1 MPRVRA
7 TNQAPVD
14 PAQSAHPAVP
24 PQDASTNASVPDE
37 AAALSTQLSGLAI
50 RTPRP
55 ARAARASAPASS
67 SANARSVR
75 GSLFTS
81 APVSAGP
88 DQLEVLHT
96 ASARLQLFNHLV
108 TNVAPR
114 GGADT
119 RSLEA
124 RLKSG
129 ASAIASAR
137 QGLQALSELKIQR
150 RMSSSDIEAHEDRL
164 ISSLGQAAAMN
175 YLSCEKMIDHK
186 LTHELGSVLA
196 ESSQFARFNVQAI
209 RLQQPESWHALR
221 THLLDVIAALEEVFR
236 RIKSPMTNRAPPDV
250 LKAQL
255 PIIRITMGSCHTRM
269 QTVRGVLY
277 EIYSRRLSDQASRC
291 GLQQVMDRLSALE
304 EVDRCMEAKVGQA
317 FTELTKIHLERFL
330 STEHSLTPQMLA
342 MYKQVL
348 IEYAELRGRAAT
360 QLCMDAAVLI
370 EAGEHARDHLW
381 PTMLDL
387 AQALADQRQ
396 AIVDMCEFAVQDRQ
410 LIGTAAASPG
420 QAPASTTSSVPT
432 TTTATGKSSRS
443 RKARVR
449 TPDAFS
455 SAAAPAR
462 RAMDERSAAQKQ
474 ADEILKGTR
483 LESLPVAELGGD
495 FIALAKRLGKDTTDV
510 ERLVGDSRYDAATA
524 FDSARITMQGWFGSS
539 ERVLQLKG
547 KLRAGDARIEHLDTR
562 LRLLQR
568 IEQDFKRREAD
579 ALKTD
584 PQPRAPHLERLLAM
598 NGLARV
604 TAPRRLRSEDDI
616 GDRGRL
622 FEVRIEHTPQ
632 SNGSIPRP
640 WFVHVHAKRPVTPD
654 GLRALDYK
662 DLAAVHLKTERE
674 VNLGARWEEMMR
686 ALGNTE
692 AKVHRATIGSK
703 LLGQLW
709 AAGAGGQR

>member
-1 MPRVRA
+1 MPKIES
-7 TNQAPVD
+7 TKQAPPD
-14 PAQSAHPAVP
+14 PAQLIQTAPTPSGSGSA
-24 PQDASTNASVPDE
+24 
-37 AAALSTQLSGLAI
+37 
-50 RTPRP
+50 
-55 ARAARASAPASS
+55 ASS
-67 SANARSVR
+67 SAASAAPSAQLGGLSIRPRRLGRASRANLPAASSTNAQDVMAA
-75 GSLFTS
+75 LFAA
-81 APVSAGP
+81 APVPQGP
-88 DQLEVLHT
+88 DPFEVLSK
-96 ASARLQLFNHLV
+96 ASSRLKRFNDLAQKRD
-108 TNVAPR
+108 AP
-114 GGADT
+114 ADI
-119 RSLEA
+119 RALEA
-124 RLKSG
+124 RLESG
-129 ASAIASAR
+129 KSAIESAR
-137 QGLQALSELKIQR
+137 QALQALAELNIQK
-150 RMSSSDIEAHEDRL
+150 RMPVDNVEEHENFL
-164 ISSLGQAAAMN
+164 VPHFAVAASLHYGA
-175 YLSCEKMIDHK
+175 CEKMIDQKMATEFGHVN
-186 LTHELGSVLA
+186 TQRVEMVVLSA
-196 ESSQFARFNVQAI
+196 DAM
-209 RLQQPESWHALR
+209 RLQQPGPWLALR
-221 THLLDVIAALEEVFR
+221 GHLLNALAAMEEVCQ
-236 RIKSPMTNRAPPDV
+236 RIRSPMTGQGPRDSLKDHLPVVRAM
-250 LKAQL
+250 
-255 PIIRITMGSCHTRM
+255 MGSCHERM
-269 QTVRGVLY
+269 QTVRGMLV
-277 EIYSRRLSDQASRC
+277 EIHSRRLADEASEC
-291 GLQQVMDRLSALE
+291 GLPQVLDGLRELE
-304 EVDRCMEAKVGQA
+304 EIDSLHHAEVGEALKHVIQV
-317 FTELTKIHLERFL
+317 HVERFS
-330 STEHSLTPQMLA
+330 STEHSLTPEGLA
-342 MYKQVL
+342 RCKKVL
-348 IEYAELRGRAAT
+348 VEYAEIRGRAGM
-360 QLCMDAAVLI
+360 QLCVDAAALI

-432 TTTATGKSSRS
+432 TTTTAGKSSRS

-449 TPDAFS
+449 TPDASS

-462 RAMDERSAAQKQ
+462 RVMDERSAAQKQ

-510 ERLVGDSRYDAATA
+510 ERLIGDSRYDAATA
-524 FDSARITMQGWFGSS
+524 FDSTRITMQGWFGSS

-547 KLRAGDARIEHLDTR
+547 KLRAGDARIDHLDTR

-568 IEQDFKRREAD
+568 IEHDFKRREAD

-604 TAPRRLRSEDDI
+604 TAPNRLRSEDDI
-616 GDRGRL
+616 GDRGSL

-632 SNGSIPRP
+632 SNGNIPRP
-640 WFVHVHAKRPVTPD
+640 WFVHVHAKKPVTPD
-654 GLRALDYK
+654 ALRALDYK

-709 AAGAGGQR
+709 ALGSGGQQ